1 MMNSKERFRAA
12 LSISEA
18 DRVPVFYQHLGGASW
33 VLARAEETIRDG
45 FRDPRVFA
53 DICRASRDAFGYDNV
68 MAGWGD
74 ILIEAHA
81 HGTEWRFPEKDYYP
95 RPVRYAVQEPGD
107 ADRLEPIDPLEDEYW
122 SVPVRA
128 AGLLQAEVGGEVEVV
143 GCINSPFAIASA
155 VRGYMNLIADTVVD
169 PDCADKVLS
178 VLVESLRRYGER
190 IETEGLETVF
200 IEDGTAGAEQITL
213 DLCEHFDIRYLK
225 EVVECYRSLGLRT
238 IVHNCSSSP
247 YISAQASLDPDA
259 IHFNNKYVDVER
271 TFEELRGRTCLIAGV
286 DHQDTMFRKPAE
298 MVEDEVKRTIEAY
311 GGGPGLMIGPG
322 CEMPFK
328 APLEN
333 IIRLREAAEKYG
345 RT

>member
-1 MMNSKERFRAA
+1 MNSKERFRAA

-18 DRVPVFYQHLGGASW
+18 DIVPVFYQHLGGASW
-33 VLARAEETIRDG
+33 VLAKAGKTIWEG
-45 FRDPRVFA
+45 FHDPRVFA
-53 DICRASRDAFGYDNV
+53 EVCRASHAVFGYDNV

-95 RPVRYAVQEPGD
+95 RPARYAVQEPGD

-128 AGLLQAEVGGEVEVV
+128 AALLQAEVGGKVEVV
-143 GCINSPFAIASA
+143 GCINSPFVVASA
-155 VRGYMNLIADTVVD
+155 VRGYENLIADTVVD

-190 IETEGLETVF
+190 IRGAGLETVF
-200 IEDGTAGAEQITL
+200 IEDGTAGAEQLTP
-213 DLCEHFDIRYLK
+213 DLCSRFDIRYLK
-225 EVVECYRSLGLRT
+225 EVVETYRSLGLRT
-238 IVHNCSSSP
+238 IIHNCSSAP
-247 YISAQASLDPDA
+247 YISAQASLGPDA
-259 IHFNNKYVDVER
+259 IHFNNKYVNVER
-271 TFEELRGRTCLIAGV
+271 TFDELRGRTCLIAGV
-286 DHQDTMFRKPAE
+286 DHQDTMFRRPAE

-311 GGGPGLMIGPG
+311 GRGPGLMVAPG
-322 CEMPFK
+322 CEIPFK

-333 IIRLREAAEKYG
+333 IIRLREAAERLG